1 MSPSTWVQVPV
12 RVLARFR
19 PLELSV
25 SHPHAEA
32 FKLSSQG
39 IYIHVLPAQKPL
51 LLLGT
56 IRSKEEAKRQGD
68 RFLFSKS
75 QKELEEGEKRVFL
88 GLPFVESLP
97 CSYTLSVFNSRIVFW
112 LHPQHKH

>member
-1 MSPSTWVQVPV
+1 MSPSTWVQVPICI
-12 RVLARFR
+12 LARFR

-25 SHPHAEA
+25 SHLHAEA

-97 CSYTLSVFNSRIVFW
+97 LFIYFFSF
-112 LHPQHKH
+112 Q